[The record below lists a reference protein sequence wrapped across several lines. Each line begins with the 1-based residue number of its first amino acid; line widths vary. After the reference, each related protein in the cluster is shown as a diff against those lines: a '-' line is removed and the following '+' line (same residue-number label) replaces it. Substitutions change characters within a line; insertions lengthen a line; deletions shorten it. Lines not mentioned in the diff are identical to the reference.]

1 MSESE
6 GEQAKIPAQVLEG
19 LEFVRASGEANM
31 FDIPRVAQLALR
43 AGYTQTADWLLG
55 EENREAYVRGV
66 LYGFRSEGAEG
77 RATEPVK
84 IPEEVYRGLEY
95 VRESGET
102 NMFDI
107 WRVAALALQF
117 GYPEA
122 TDWLRETENHANYV
136 LGVLRGFRPSQ
147 GEDDA

>member
-1 MSESE
+1 MNE
-6 GEQAKIPAQVLEG
+6 PARISTDVLEG
-19 LEFVRASGEANM
+19 LRFVQASDEADM
-31 FDIPRVAQLALR
+31 FDLPRVAQLALR

-66 LYGFRSEGAEG
+66 LDGFPSEGEQG
-77 RATEPVK
+77 RANEPIKVPK
-84 IPEEVYRGLEY
+84 EVYNGLEY